1 MFKKGELNELMTGV
15 KIVNEYYQKSNWIV
29 EIVKE

>member
-1 MFKKGELNELMTGV
+1 LNELMTGV

-29 EIVKE
+29 EIVKDVSL